1 MSTVAPPSPDLSELA
16 AQLRLGVT
24 RLARKLRKE
33 ADPSVTPT
41 QLAALNTIGRHGPLT
56 AGSLAEHEQIT
67 KPTATRLIGALTEA
81 ALITRQTDP
90 VDARI
95 AWIALTPDGAR
106 LLQQVRHRGNRY
118 LAKRLKA
125 LDPTELET
133 LRRAAP
139 ILERLTGDR
148 P

>member
-1 MSTVAPPSPDLSELA
+1 VSTIAPPSPDLSELA

-24 RLARKLRKE
+24 RLARKLRRE
-33 ADPSVTPT
+33 ADPAVTPT
-41 QLAALNTIGRHGPLT
+41 QLAALNTIERHGPLT

-81 ALITRQTDP
+81 GLITRQSDP
-90 VDARI
+90 LDARI

-106 LLQQVRHRGNRY
+106 LLRRVRHQGNRY

-125 LDPTELET
+125 LEPSELES
-133 LRRAAP
+133 LRRAAA
-139 ILERLTGDR
+139 ILERLTGDK